1 MQDDS
6 RVSLQLFA
14 TSGTSTL
21 ASPDTQPAVGAVVA
35 IPVCNE
41 RDHIAAC
48 LLALDQQVGV
58 PAASFG
64 VLLFLNNCTDGT
76 EAIVASTAPHL
87 SCRLRIVVCDHPQA
101 SAGWARRRA
110 MDASAAWLEESGRGE
125 GALLTT
131 DADSRVPPDW
141 IARNLDALD
150 AGADAVAGR
159 LALDPTDAAAL
170 PEVLH
175 VRGALEAAYEA
186 LLVEIVAK
194 LDPAPGN
201 PWPTHWCRSGASL
214 AARLSAYRAI
224 GGMPDMPCGED
235 RAFVEAML
243 AHDLVVRHDPDLVVV
258 TSGRLLGRAKG
269 GVADTIRLRCDA
281 LDTPCDER
289 LERLE
294 RVVARALLRRHLR
307 GLHSAGRRTAI
318 RLWVR
323 ALSVERGT
331 AVHCADLPNFGAFH
345 AGIEAS
351 SPRLG
356 YRPLRPAELPRQI
369 SRARRFAA
377 MLRDRSKA
385 GISSGHASLERPT
398 PTSQMLNAYDQP

>member
-1 MQDDS
+1 MLADLES
-6 RVSLQLFA
+6 RA
-14 TSGTSTL
+14 
-21 ASPDTQPAVGAVVA
+21 DVGAVVA

-41 RDHIAAC
+41 SQHIAAC
-48 LLALDQQVGV
+48 LRALDEQVGV

-76 EAIVASTAPHL
+76 EDIVASTAPLL
-87 SCRLRIVVCDHPQA
+87 SCRLRVIVCNSPDA

-110 MDASAAWLEESGRGE
+110 MEAAADWLEESSRDDGV
-125 GALLTT
+125 LLTT
-131 DADSRVPPDW
+131 DADSCVPRDW
-141 IARNLDALD
+141 LARNFAALD

-159 LALDPTDAAAL
+159 LALEPADAAAL

-175 VRGALEAAYEA
+175 ARGALEAEYEA
-186 LLVEIVAK
+186 LLVEIVAR

-214 AARLSAYRAI
+214 AARLSTYRAI
-224 GGMPDMPCGED
+224 GGMPDIPCGED

-243 AHDLVVRHDPDLVVV
+243 AHDRVVRHDPGLVVV

-281 LDTPCDER
+281 PDTPCDDR

-307 GLHSAGRRTAI
+307 RLHAAGYRNSL
-318 RLWVR
+318 RLWAR
-323 ALSVERGT
+323 ALSVEAST
-331 AVHCADLPNFGAFH
+331 ASDLAGLPAFGAFH
-345 AGIEAS
+345 AGIEPA
-351 SPRLG
+351 SPRLA

-369 SRARRFAA
+369 RRASHLAAALRAR
-377 MLRDRSKA
+377 SKSA
-385 GISSGHASLERPT
+385 ISLAPNTLEKPALKH
-398 PTSQMLNAYDQP
+398 PLVKAYD